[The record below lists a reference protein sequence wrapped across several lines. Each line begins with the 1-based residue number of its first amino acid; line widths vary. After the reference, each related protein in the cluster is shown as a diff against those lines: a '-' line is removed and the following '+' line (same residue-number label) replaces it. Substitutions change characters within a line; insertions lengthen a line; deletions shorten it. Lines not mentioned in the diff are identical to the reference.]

1 MGKDYKPYREHKV
14 ISTGYTACI
23 FHVYPGYFGQT
34 LDQMAKRVP
43 GILLKMQIC
52 LNSKFKLDI
61 ILEDDFIPV
70 INSASTAWR
79 RTANPKHNSTHF

>member
-1 MGKDYKPYREHKV
+1 MGMSYKPYREHKV
-14 ISTGYTACI
+14 ISTGYTASI
-23 FHVYPGYFGQT
+23 FHVYIGYFGQT

-43 GILLKMQIC
+43 VILLKTQKR

-61 ILEDDFIPV
+61 LLEDDFIAI

-79 RTANPKHNSTHF
+79 RMANLKYNSTNF